1 MITVKNL
8 KRYYE
13 MNQDTIVKALD
24 DVNFEANN
32 KEIIAIVG
40 TSGSG
45 KSTLLNILG
54 GLDLEYEGEVI
65 VDNKNIK
72 DYNANLY
79 RRQKV
84 GTIFQQFNL
93 INTQSVYEN
102 IILPIKFGH
111 QLNPKDL
118 RERADYLLDKVGLT
132 DRKKHRPTELSGG
145 QMQRVAIA
153 RALMVKPEILLADEP
168 TGNLDSKTGSEIM
181 HLLNTLNDDEDM
193 TVFIVTH
200 DLNLVKGIDK
210 KIFLQDGKVIDLN
223 LLSQDRV

>member
-8 KRYYE
+8 KRYYK
-13 MNQDTIVKALD
+13 MNSDTTVKALD
-24 DVNFEANN
+24 DISFDANN

-72 DYNANLY
+72 DYNPNLY

-102 IILPIKFGH
+102 IVLPIKFGR
-111 QLNPKDL
+111 QMNSKEMK
-118 RERADYLLDKVGLT
+118 ERAEYLLDRVGLL

-168 TGNLDSKTGSEIM
+168 TGNLDSKTGKEIM
-181 HLLNTLNDDEDM
+181 QLLNNLNEEEDM

-200 DLNLVKGIDK
+200 DLNLVKEIDK
-210 KIFLQDGKVIDLN
+210 KIFLQDGKIIDK
-223 LLSQDRV
+223 

>member
-1 MITVKNL
+1 MNSDTV
-8 KRYYE
+8 
-13 MNQDTIVKALD
+13 VKALD
-24 DVNFEANN
+24 DISFDANN
-32 KEIIAIVG
+32 KEIVAIVG

-45 KSTLLNILG
+45 KSTLLNVLG

-72 DYNANLY
+72 DYNSNLY

-102 IILPIKFGH
+102 IILPIKFGG
-111 QLNPKDL
+111 QLNKKDM
-118 RERADYLLDKVGLT
+118 RDRAEYLLDKVGLL

-168 TGNLDSKTGSEIM
+168 TGNLDSKTGGEIM
-181 HLLNTLNDDEDM
+181 QLLNNLNNDEDM

-200 DLNLVKGIDK
+200 DLNLVKEIDN
-210 KIFLQDGKVIDLN
+210 KIFLQDGKILKKV
-223 LLSQDRV
+223 

>member
-8 KRYYE
+8 KRYYK
-13 MNQDTIVKALD
+13 MNKDTVVKALD
-24 DVNFEANN
+24 DINFEANN

-102 IILPIKFGH
+102 IVLPIKFGK
-111 QLNPKDL
+111 QLNKKDM
-118 RERADYLLDKVGLT
+118 RERVDYLLDKVGLT
-132 DRKKHRPTELSGG
+132 DRKKHRPNELSGG

-168 TGNLDSKTGSEIM
+168 TGNLDSKTGYEIM
-181 HLLNTLNDDEDM
+181 ELLNTLNEDEDM
-193 TVFIVTH
+193 TVFVVTH

-223 LLSQDRV
+223 LLPQDRI